1 MEPSGPTSGP
11 PAPRPRL
18 TGQAPPPLQVGQLLQ
33 ATVLENS
40 AGKLLLSVGHR
51 QLSSETSLPFR
62 PGEVLNLE
70 VRSLGEQPVFKVLAA
85 LQASATGTTTA
96 AVRTLLPRYGP
107 TTPLLASLARLD
119 QAPPGSLPPP
129 LAAAVR
135 AVLRELPDRASLSTA
150 QGVKNAIERSGA
162 FLEHRLAS
170 AGNTPA
176 PVLDSDF
183 KANLLRLLV
192 QLREL
197 PVADNRPP
205 QAAPGRPATPAD
217 PGQPLQ
223 PALQRPVLQQPGV
236 QQPIVQRPD
245 LQPPQ
250 APVTGRAPAGD
261 ATPPGQD
268 STRQPAP
275 GETTPQAVKRALTAA
290 GAVLPA
296 RASAAAPLGPTAAGT
311 PVQAGGVSAGGGAPP
326 PPPFPGVA
334 PVPQSPVQVSLE
346 PPDNLAHLRLDLLQQ
361 TEAALARVHLNQ
373 LASLPREGE
382 HRLVEWLFDIPLRR
396 GDSLDFWSARV
407 SRDNDSGGETPETS
421 GPLWSVQ
428 LAFDLPGLGPM
439 QARINLQGEQVS
451 TRFRAEHAETLPLLQ
466 AHLHEL
472 RQSLQ
477 AVGLEVGNIDCQS
490 GSLAETGRSEPDPLI
505 DEQA

>member
-11 PAPRPRL
+11 PAPPPRL
-18 TGQAPPPLQVGQLLQ
+18 TGQAPPTLQVGQLLQ

-51 QLSSETSLPFR
+51 QLSSETSLPFK
-62 PGEVLNLE
+62 PGQVLSLE
-70 VRSLGEQPVFKVLAA
+70 VRSLGEQPVLKVLAA
-85 LQASATGTTTA
+85 LQASAASATAA

-107 TTPLLASLARLD
+107 STPLLASLARLD
-119 QAPPGSLPPP
+119 QAPPGSLPAP

-135 AVLRELPDRASLSTA
+135 AVLRELPDRALLSTA
-150 QGVKNAIERSGA
+150 QGVKNAVERSGT

-197 PVADNRPP
+197 PASDSRPP
-205 QAAPGRPATPAD
+205 PAAPGRPADPANT
-217 PGQPLQ
+217 GQP
-223 PALQRPVLQQPGV
+223 PPPPLQRPVPLQTGLQQQPGL
-236 QQPIVQRPD
+236 QRPD
-245 LQPPQ
+245 LQSPQ
-250 APVTGRAPAGD
+250 APAGD
-261 ATPPGQD
+261 ASRPGQD
-268 STRQPAP
+268 NARPAAR

-296 RASAAAPLGPTAAGT
+296 RGSATAPTGPTAAGT
-311 PVQAGGVSAGGGAPP
+311 PVQAGNPSPGGTP

-346 PPDNLAHLRLDLLQQ
+346 APDNPAHLRLDLLQQ

-407 SRDNDSGGETPETS
+407 SRDGGGGGETAETS

-451 TRFRAEHAETLPLLQ
+451 TLFRAERAETLPLLQ

-472 RQSLQ
+472 RKSLL
-477 AVGLEVGNIDCQS
+477 AVGLEVGSIDCQS
-490 GSLAETGRSEPDPLI
+490 GELAETGPSEAGPLI
-505 DEQA
+505 DEKA